1 MIDRVAKNIKSKPR
15 TIQVAKD
22 GKWEQAWI
30 IEISQGSPSR
40 TDIQGYLNREVYK
53 DVSIEVVFD
62 EPQGQHFILGLTYND
77 HLHVKTAEEFLGV
90 FTDACIRYVS
100 FQSFIEKLN
109 RQVVERDGL
118 LAGSPDLIRIGIVN
132 HWFTVGPCLVW
143 QKGWPKE
150 MSTAQLDQR
159 LQTKPE
165 VIETI
170 LNYQGMSFI
179 FNIKGDAPGLCHWM
193 KSPCSVKEGDLWRLD
208 RAMILRYLHDWQ
220 DFTIS

>member
-1 MIDRVAKNIKSKPR
+1 MIEKVAKYIKSRPR

-22 GKWEQAWI
+22 GKWEQSWI
-30 IEISQGSPSR
+30 IELSQGSPSR
-40 TDIQGYLNREVYK
+40 MDIQDYMNRGAYK
-53 DVSIEVVFD
+53 DVAVEVVFD

-77 HLHVKTAEEFLGV
+77 YLHVKTAEEFLGV
-90 FTDACIRYVS
+90 FIDASIHYDT
-100 FQSFIEKLN
+100 FQSFIVKLN
-109 RQVVERDGL
+109 HQIIGQNVL
-118 LAGSPDLIRIGIVN
+118 FAGSPDLIRIGIVN

-150 MSTAQLDQR
+150 MSKMQLDQR
-159 LQTKPE
+159 LATKPE
-165 VIETI
+165 VIETK

-193 KSPCSVKEGDLWRLD
+193 KSPCSMKEGDLWRLD